1 MPRGEEPSYLLESWL
16 DFHDLLEE
24 HPELARLL
32 YDPVT
37 GLPTTPLL
45 FPKIASLVAER
56 GECSLL
62 CVNVTRHSH
71 IEEIYG
77 WETFDQVMR
86 EVATGLQAVTGYA
99 IRDDDTIAEL
109 MISGNS
115 FVIVLSPPRES
126 EKVSHAAL
134 IALVGRVERAIRN
147 ELEETIPLEMFRKFG
162 CYVGWSLVEYRENIR
177 LERLVYEGL
186 EAALA
191 SSCAREEEAA
201 AERSSRLRAVLNSES
216 IHTVVLPI
224 FDLGTGEVIGYEALS
239 RGPRDTE
246 FEHPDKLFSAAYDA
260 DLVMRL
266 ERICRKSAFATA
278 EALPEGRKLFVNI
291 EPEAVGDPQLRDVMS
306 MQLVEGKAL
315 SPSEVVLELTERAAV
330 NDFSTFRS
338 TLEYL
343 RALGFAIAVDDAG
356 AGYGSLQALAEVRPE
371 WLKVDLSL
379 IRNVDSDEVRARL
392 VESLVTFCTKVGS
405 HLIAEGIETEAELE
419 TLQAMGV
426 RYGQGFLL
434 GEPVAPFPVDEDL
447 PGTELL
453 GPRAGGSLGA

>member
-16 DFHDLLEE
+16 DFQGLLEH
-24 HPELARLL
+24 HPELERLL

-37 GLPTTPLL
+37 GLPTAPLL
-45 FPKIASLVAER
+45 FPHITSIVEER
-56 GECSLL
+56 GEVSLL
-62 CVNVTRHSH
+62 CVNITRHSR

-99 IRDDDTIAEL
+99 IRGDDAVAEL

-115 FVIVLSPPRES
+115 FVIVLSPPRTSDKIDHE
-126 EKVSHAAL
+126 
-134 IALVGRVERAIRN
+134 ALVALVRRVEDAIRT
-147 ELEETIPLEMFRKFG
+147 ELEETIPAELFRKFG
-162 CYVGWSLVEYRENIR
+162 CYVGWALVEYRENAR

-191 SSCAREEEAA
+191 SSCARQDEAA
-201 AERSSRLRAVLNSES
+201 AERSAALRRVLDAES
-216 IHTVVLPI
+216 IRTLVLPI
-224 FDLGTGEVIGYEALS
+224 FDLTTADVIGYEALS
-239 RGPRDTE
+239 RGPEGGE

-266 ERICRKSAFATA
+266 ERVCRKRAFSVARDM
-278 EALPEGRKLFVNI
+278 PDGRKLFVNI

-306 MQLVEGKAL
+306 MQLVEGRTLA
-315 SPSEVVLELTERAAV
+315 PSEIVLELTERSAV
-330 NDFSTFRS
+330 NDFSAFRS

-379 IRNVDSDEVRARL
+379 IRGVDADDVRAKL
-392 VESLVTFCTKVGS
+392 VESLVTFAASVGS
-405 HLIAEGIETEAELE
+405 HLIAEGIETEAELA
-419 TLQAMGV
+419 TLRELGV
-426 RYGQGFLL
+426 RFGQGFLL
-434 GEPVAPFPVDEDL
+434 GRPSEPFPADHAL
-447 PGTELL
+447 PGTKLL
-453 GPRAGGSLGA
+453 RAALR

>member
-1 MPRGEEPSYLLESWL
+1 MPHGEEPSYLLESWL
-16 DFHDLLEE
+16 DFHDLLDE
-24 HPELARLL
+24 HPELERLL

-45 FPKIASLVAER
+45 FPHIASIVKER
-56 GECSLL
+56 GEVSLL

-77 WETFDQVMR
+77 WEAFDQVMR

-99 IRDDDTIAEL
+99 IRGDDSVAEL

-126 EKVSHAAL
+126 EKISHDAL
-134 IALVGRVERAIRN
+134 LALVNRVEGAIRN
-147 ELEETIPLEMFRKFG
+147 ELEETIPQEMFQKFG
-162 CYVGWSLVEYRENIR
+162 CYVGWALVEYNENSR

-191 SSCAREEEAA
+191 SSCAREEEAT
-201 AERSSRLRAVLNSES
+201 AERSGRLRRVLNSES

-224 FDLGTGEVIGYEALS
+224 FDLTTGEVLGYEALS
-239 RGPRDTE
+239 RGPEGTE
-246 FEHPDKLFSAAYDA
+246 FEHPDTLFSAAYDA

-266 ERICRKSAFATA
+266 ERICRTRAFSLA
-278 EALPEGRKLFVNI
+278 ESLPEGRKLFVNI
-291 EPEAVGDPQLRDVMS
+291 EPDAVGDPQLRDVVS
-306 MQLVEGKAL
+306 MQLVEGKVL
-315 SPSEVVLELTERAAV
+315 FSPTEIVLELTERCAV
-330 NDFSTFRS
+330 NDFSAFRS

-379 IRNVDSDEVRARL
+379 IRGVDSDEVRARL
-392 VESLVTFCTKVGS
+392 IESLVAFSNNVGS
-405 HLIAEGIETEAELE
+405 HLIAEGIETQAELE
-419 TLQAMGV
+419 TLRALGV

-434 GEPVAPFPVDEDL
+434 GCPSDPFPDDEEL
-447 PGTELL
+447 PGTKLL
-453 GPRAGGSLGA
+453 AH

>member
-1 MPRGEEPSYLLESWL
+1 MPHGEEPSYLLESWL

-24 HPELARLL
+24 HPELERLL

-37 GLPTTPLL
+37 GLPTAPLL
-45 FPKIASLVAER
+45 FPRIASIVKER
-56 GECSLL
+56 SEVSLL

-99 IRDDDTIAEL
+99 IRGDDTIAEL

-126 EKVSHAAL
+126 DKISHE
-134 IALVGRVERAIRN
+134 ALVALVNRVEEAIRV
-147 ELEETIPLEMFRKFG
+147 ELAETIPQELFRKFG
-162 CYVGWSLVEYRENIR
+162 CYVGWALVEYRENLR

-191 SSCAREEEAA
+191 SSCAREREAA
-201 AERSSRLRAVLNSES
+201 GERSRRLRRVLSAED
-216 IHTVVLPI
+216 IRTVVLPV
-224 FDLGTGEVIGYEALS
+224 FDLTTGEVIGYEALS
-239 RGPRDTE
+239 RGPEGTE

-260 DLVMRL
+260 DLVLRL
-266 ERICRKSAFATA
+266 ERICRRRAFAAA
-278 EALPEGRKLFVNI
+278 ERLPEGRKLFVNI
-291 EPEAVGDPQLRDVMS
+291 EPDAVGDPQLRDIMS
-306 MQLVEGKAL
+306 MQLVEGKVL
-315 SPSEVVLELTERAAV
+315 SPTEIVLELTERCAV
-330 NDFSTFRS
+330 NDFSAFRS

-379 IRNVDSDEVRARL
+379 IRGVDSDEVRARL
-392 VESLVTFCTKVGS
+392 IESLVTFSTNVGS
-405 HLIAEGIETEAELE
+405 HLIAEGIETEAELH
-419 TLQAMGV
+419 TLRSLGV
-426 RYGQGFLL
+426 RYGQGFLF
-434 GEPVAPFPVDEDL
+434 GRPCDPFPADEDL
-447 PGTELL
+447 PGYALL
-453 GPRAGGSLGA
+453 ARAAS